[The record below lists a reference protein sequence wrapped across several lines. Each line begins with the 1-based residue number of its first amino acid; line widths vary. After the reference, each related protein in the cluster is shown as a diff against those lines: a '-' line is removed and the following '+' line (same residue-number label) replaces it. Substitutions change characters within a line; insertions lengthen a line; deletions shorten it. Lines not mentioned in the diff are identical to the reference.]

1 MKVATSDFPEVKVT
15 KAGAELKTFN
25 QSECRKVGAKLKM
38 GPIRRLEAK
47 SRDLACESVV
57 SQPYYLVP
65 TYPFFT
71 TLRKLGSSFLNSILG
86 LKLSHIT
93 VVATRRLHIPHAV

>member
-1 MKVATSDFPEVKVT
+1 MNQFSPLRISTRDVPIASRAPLLWVATSDFPEVKVT

-57 SQPYYLVP
+57 SQPYYL
-65 TYPFFT
+65 
-71 TLRKLGSSFLNSILG
+71 SFLQ
-86 LKLSHIT
+86 H
-93 VVATRRLHIPHAV
+93 

>member
-1 MKVATSDFPEVKVT
+1 MT

-38 GPIRRLEAK
+38 GPIRRLDAK

-57 SQPYYLVP
+57 SQPYYLS
-65 TYPFFT
+65 FFT

-86 LKLSHIT
+86 LKLSHII
-93 VVATRRLHIPHAV
+93 IPHAV